1 MIASMRIL
9 GIDPGTQKVGFGVID
24 VVGDRYSVVSYGIIQ
39 TESSDP
45 MPKRLGIIYQDISE
59 LLDQVKPE
67 VVAIEQLFAFR
78 NVTNV
83 ITVSQ
88 ARGVLVLACE
98 QHGLPIAEYTPMVVK
113 QSLTGYGRAE
123 KREVQE
129 QVKDFLDLEKIPRPD
144 DAADALAI
152 AICHSQH
159 MAGGL
164 I

>member
-1 MIASMRIL
+1 MRIL

-24 VVGDRYSVVSYGIIQ
+24 VEGDRFSTVTYGVIQ
-39 TESSDP
+39 TDSKAA
-45 MPKRLGIIYQDISE
+45 MPSRLAVIYRDIQE
-59 LLDQVKPE
+59 LLNEVKPDQ
-67 VVAIEQLFAFR
+67 VAIEQLFAFR

-88 ARGVLVLACE
+88 ARGVLVLAVE
-98 QHGLPIAEYTPMVVK
+98 QQGLPISEYTPMVVK

-129 QVKDFLDLEKIPRPD
+129 QVKEFLNLDKIPRPD

-152 AICHSQH
+152 AICHVQH
-159 MAGGL
+159 QAGGL
-164 I
+164 L

>member
-1 MIASMRIL
+1 MRIL

-24 VVGDRYSVVSYGIIQ
+24 VVGDNYHTVTYGVIQ
-39 TESSDP
+39 TESKDP
-45 MPKRLGIIYQDISE
+45 MPKRLGVIYRDMME
-59 LLDQVKPE
+59 LLDQVKPD

-88 ARGVLVLACE
+88 ARGVIVLAIE
-98 QHGLPIAEYTPMVVK
+98 QHGLPIGEYTPMVVK

-159 MAGGL
+159 LAGGL
-164 I
+164 V